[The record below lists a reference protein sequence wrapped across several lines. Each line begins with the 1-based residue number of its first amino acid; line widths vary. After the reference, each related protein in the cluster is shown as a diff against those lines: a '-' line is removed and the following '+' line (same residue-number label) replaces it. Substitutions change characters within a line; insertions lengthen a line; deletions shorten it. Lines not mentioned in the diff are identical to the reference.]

1 MATETPDQA
10 PIAELEYEPSAF
22 EQALARHKNKLIMV
36 AVIAGI
42 GAAGY
47 YTTKLI
53 KEHSNQVSG
62 NAFYKATTLED
73 YRKVAKEQAGKS
85 AGGNA
90 QLMVA
95 QTLTDDGK
103 PEEAVKELETFLKDY
118 PDHDLADLATLR
130 LADAHMLNGAA
141 DKAKAKFE
149 ELYGK
154 FPKSAQAPLAL
165 LRLGDLY
172 AAEKNAEKA
181 KEYYELLK
189 VKYPGTEPYLA
200 TAIEHRDALALKD
213 PTLVPFVAEPTP
225 APTPSTPPG
234 GLQVNPTTPSTEL
247 SSPSLTL
254 DPNAPAPAL
263 GGEKSPLEAPK
274 LENPVTPAAPGTPAT
289 PADPTPAAP
298 VPAAPATDPAPAAP
312 AAPAPAPEAPATA
325 PK

>member
-1 MATETPDQA
+1 MATDTPDQA

-22 EQALARHKNKLIMV
+22 EQALSRHKNKLIMV

-95 QTLTDDGK
+95 QLLADEGK
-103 PEEAVKELETFLKDY
+103 PEEAVKELESFLKDY
-118 PDHDLADLATLR
+118 PEHDLADLATLR
-130 LADAHMLNGAA
+130 LADAHMLNGSA

-172 AAEKNAEKA
+172 AAEKNADKA

-200 TAIEHRDALALKD
+200 TAIEHRDALAMKD

-247 SSPSLTL
+247 NSPSLTL
-254 DPNAPAPAL
+254 DPNATAPAP

-274 LENPVTPAAPGTPAT
+274 LENPVPPATPGTPTPAT
-289 PADPTPAAP
+289 PVDPAPTAPTPAAP
-298 VPAAPATDPAPAAP
+298 PADPAPAAP
-312 AAPAPAPEAPATA
+312 AAPVPAP
-325 PK
+325 K